1 MGGVGPLC
9 MDRGRTGCQ
18 SSALQELLTSL
29 PASAAIALMTT
40 AVISTCDHGIV
51 AKIKRVIMER
61 DTYPRK
67 WGLGPK
73 VSAVGMG
80 SVPGQWWEPSCWDV
94 GLWDPWAEVCLCL
107 LQGLGV
113 ILLWPPGA
121 MMVAMPSAGGSEA
134 FPPKRA
140 WGPLLV
146 FRHGL
151 LRCVQHQPSSGK
163 EPNDVKWM
171 ALALCAKMTFIHHPM
186 LMALEGL
193 GKELLFL
200 LVQHCLNAHCETQTC
215 A

>member
-1 MGGVGPLC
+1 MGAGSQGECCGHGVSPRAVVGAQLLGCGTLGPLG
-9 MDRGRTGCQ
+9 RGVPV
-18 SSALQELLTSL
+18 SSS
-29 PASAAIALMTT
+29 
-40 AVISTCDHGIV
+40 
-51 AKIKRVIMER
+51 
-61 DTYPRK
+61 
-67 WGLGPK
+67 GPWCN
-73 VSAVGMG
+73 SAVA
-80 SVPGQWWEPSCWDV
+80 SCSHDGGNAQCW
-94 GLWDPWAEVCLCL
+94 GC
-107 LQGLGV
+107 
-113 ILLWPPGA
+113 
-121 MMVAMPSAGGSEA
+121 VAMPSAGGSET